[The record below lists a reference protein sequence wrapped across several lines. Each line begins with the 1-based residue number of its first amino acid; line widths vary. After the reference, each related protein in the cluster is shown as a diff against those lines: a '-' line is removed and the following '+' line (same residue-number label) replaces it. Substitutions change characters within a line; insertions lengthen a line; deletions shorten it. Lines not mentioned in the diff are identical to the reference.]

1 MAWGKLKR
9 LQGRAGGSAD
19 AGNGGI
25 PPDQF
30 WHTSTQP
37 GRANHLPEWVA
48 DNTGNVRQ
56 WREAQE
62 AEQPVQSNAANEPNV
77 WGELTDQSIRFQG
90 QWHDVETGLHYNRFR
105 YYDPEVGRFIHQDP
119 VGLLGGYNLY
129 QYGPNPIIWVD
140 ILGLKGACIFEI
152 TNNSKGD
159 TYIGKGP
166 WNRYLSST
174 RKRGGGAGAPDVD
187 RGAHIDVKSPCG
199 NVSDSDYAFI
209 VEDRAMELYKT
220 LYNQNA
226 QYLNAMSSPGAN
238 KLKNLSGA
246 CPVLKAKAEADAHR
260 LIKLMLSKNPG
271 SGRF

>member
-105 YYDPEVGRFIHQDP
+105 YYDPDCGRFVSQDP
-119 VGLLGGYNLY
+119 IGLWGGANTY
-129 QYGPNPIIWVD
+129 QYAPNCSGWIDPSGLARCPETSYPKWMRARKGMERHHIIPYHLKDHPAFIASGLD
-140 ILGLKGACIFEI
+140 INAAHNMI
-152 TNNSKGD
+152 
-159 TYIGKGP
+159 
-166 WNRYLSST
+166 YLP
-174 RKRGGGAGAPDVD
+174 REAGGAGSKTSHAKFRIGDCHHNEYNEFMEQALDKVLD
-187 RGAHIDVKSPCG
+187 NAKQNNWSKQKIQDAISGIQKGTRID
-199 NVSDSDYAFI
+199 
-209 VEDRAMELYKT
+209 
-220 LYNQNA
+220 
-226 QYLNAMSSPGAN
+226 LNT
-238 KLKNLSGA
+238 
-246 CPVLKAKAEADAHR
+246 
-260 LIKLMLSKNPG
+260 
-271 SGRF
+271 GRTVWP